1 MQLKNIYITVTLV
14 YTLPIYSIKMKVL
27 PIKFT
32 DEEYANLKAAAKQTH
47 QPMSHVIKQ
56 HIRMVIAPAAQSA
69 KQTKPSLIQWIEEN
83 AFKSDEQPQ
92 ITSDNMD
99 RFLYDRDDV

>member
-1 MQLKNIYITVTLV
+1 
-14 YTLPIYSIKMKVL
+14 MKVL

-47 QPMSHVIKQ
+47 QPMSQVIKQ
-56 HIRMVIAPAAQSA
+56 HIRLVITPPTQTT

-83 AFKSDEQPQ
+83 AYRGPVDDRVDS
-92 ITSDNMD
+92 SNMD
-99 RFLYDRDDV
+99 DFLYGRNDAD